1 MNEKEWAIQYT
12 DERYLTKKEL
22 AQAMHTSLVDGYWL
36 DVRNYRGRNA
46 HPLPHRTISNQ
57 RFWLCL
63 SPGVKAKIAAFE
75 GQLSHIVGAIGKIDE
90 EKQKAEVERTFLLRC
105 LSAEASFAKI
115 DISPLSLKALL
126 NGTYHEDNPEH
137 APVIA
142 YLATIRKFL
151 AKKPMSPDADFLGLA
166 YGSLLDQEELT
177 TFYRTTDFDHT
188 ASRIR
193 FMTGGDFHYAPFETV
208 EPLMNEFFP
217 FVFDVGVSVA
227 PRAIGALYFLDLVK
241 PFLEKNLELAC
252 LLAKA
257 IVAKESGSPLAFL
270 LPFEAILEPSPRY
283 QSLYIETQH
292 SGDLTYIVTYAIE
305 AMAPL
310 LLSLDE
316 EIKRIR
322 IEAYRNDMRP
332 LSPSE
337 EKIVKEPREPAQMSL
352 LEEGP
357 EPEPEEAL
365 KEPCAPEPVP
375 EPEPRPVPQPFV
387 AKTPPEKTPKPDA
400 EEPRPVP
407 EAPLTPLS
415 VERAAPLVESASEET
430 EVAERALSTPE
441 VPLSD
446 KEIKEYVQYL
456 LESNPNLNKNQA
468 AFLSS
473 HCTMGHYYTI
483 QQFKRATR
491 CAYETARTS
500 MDKLAKEGYYE
511 KKQCKNKFVYT
522 PVRQGGSK

>member
-63 SPGVKAKIAAFE
+63 SPGVKAKIASFE

-90 EKQKAEVERTFLLRC
+90 GKQKEEVERAFLLRC
-105 LSAEASFAKI
+105 LTAEASFAKV

-126 NGTYHEDNPEH
+126 NGTYHEDNPAH

-142 YLATIRKFL
+142 YLATIRRFL

-166 YGSLLDQEELT
+166 YGSLLNQEELT

-217 FVFDVGVSVA
+217 FVFDTGVSVA

-241 PFLEKNLELAC
+241 PFWEKNLELAC

-257 IVAKESGSPLAFL
+257 IVAKESGNPLAFL
-270 LPFEAILEPSPRY
+270 LPFEAVLEPNPRY
-283 QSLYIETQH
+283 ESLYIETQH
-292 SGDLTYIVTYAIE
+292 SGDLTYIVAYAIE
-305 AMAPL
+305 TMAPL

-337 EKIVKEPREPAQMSL
+337 ERIAGKPREPAQMSL
-352 LEEGP
+352 LEESP
-357 EPEPEEAL
+357 APEETP
-365 KEPCAPEPVP
+365 EESCAPEPVP
-375 EPEPRPVPQPFV
+375 EPRPALKPLE
-387 AKTPPEKTPKPDA
+387 ATTPPAEAPKPEA
-400 EEPRPVP
+400 EEPLPAP
-407 EAPLTPLS
+407 ETPLS
-415 VERAAPLVESASEET
+415 VEKAAPPAEAALKET
-430 EVAERALSTPE
+430 EAAELALSAPE
-441 VPLSD
+441 TALSD

-468 AFLSS
+468 TFLSS

-483 QQFKRATR
+483 QQFKRAAR

-522 PVRQGGSK
+522 PVKQGGSK